1 MMLLNSN
8 FRRRKRMSNRRPS
21 AQGQKF
27 GATATNASG
36 GIVSIGN
43 YRLST
48 TLGIGS
54 FGKVKRRLRLRAM
67 LWGRALMVWWWFAVA
82 EHIITG
88 HQVRKNAEENRSRS
102 LSLTRLKVAVKILS
116 KQKVKTLKM
125 VREGEKRRKEPR

>member
-1 MMLLNSN
+1 
-8 FRRRKRMSNRRPS
+8 MSNRRPS

-54 FGKVKRRLRLRAM
+54 FGKVKRRQRITRGCLV
-67 LWGRALMVWWWFAVA
+67 GVLMWCGGSQWLS
-82 EHIITG
+82 TS
-88 HQVRKNAEENRSRS
+88 SRV
-102 LSLTRLKVAVKILS
+102 TK
-116 KQKVKTLKM
+116 
-125 VREGEKRRKEPR
+125 